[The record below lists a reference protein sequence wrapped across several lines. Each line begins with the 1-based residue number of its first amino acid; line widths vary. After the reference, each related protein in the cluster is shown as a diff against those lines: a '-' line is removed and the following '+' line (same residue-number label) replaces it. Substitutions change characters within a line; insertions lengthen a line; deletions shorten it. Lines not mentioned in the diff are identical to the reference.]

1 MNRHLVKGF
10 KNIQPFSKT
19 TPKRRVS
26 YLRGTF
32 SVQTGRSPSLVLRV
46 YCTVVFA
53 IEMGF
58 VWAHLLVLHG
68 GGHML
73 PGWVFLHS
81 ESFAFTSKVGFFLVC
96 MGYFTWNWTSPAFI
110 LAFQSHLSPG
120 TSLLESWLCSVKHKS
135 PSGSYSIFLGQVPAA
150 WREWW
155 AGEGAGEGLFPIPQ
169 TKSLFPSG

>member
-19 TPKRRVS
+19 IPKRSVS

-32 SVQTGRSPSLVLRV
+32 SAQTGRSPSLVLRV

-73 PGWVFLHS
+73 PGWVFLHG
-81 ESFAFTSKVGFFLVC
+81 ESFPFTSKVGGFFGVHGVFYMELDITCFYSGFSIPFLSWHIFVRVMALFCQTQKPFRFLFHFFRSGPCC
-96 MGYFTWNWTSPAFI
+96 MKGVVS
-110 LAFQSHLSPG
+110 
-120 TSLLESWLCSVKHKS
+120 
-135 PSGSYSIFLGQVPAA
+135 
-150 WREWW
+150 R
-155 AGEGAGEGLFPIPQ
+155 
-169 TKSLFPSG
+169 